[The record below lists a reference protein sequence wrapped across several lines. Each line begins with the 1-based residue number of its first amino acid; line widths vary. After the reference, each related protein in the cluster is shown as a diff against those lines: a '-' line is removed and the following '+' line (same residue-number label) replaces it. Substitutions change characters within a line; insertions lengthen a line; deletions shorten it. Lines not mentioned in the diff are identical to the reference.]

1 MHCDMGLEL
10 LLSRQ
15 NIWQPQGESKSC
27 SLRIY
32 RALMAKLKGSGNVFY
47 PHSVQQN
54 TECEMVLSR
63 TYSWWE
69 EQSAFLYSLSS
80 LRQYTADTLYLCS
93 QPKLNSPRCLLP
105 HHPAHNILLSS
116 GILPFSRPTK
126 KSLAESQA
134 VPKRDK
140 PFLSLEKEQEPIYL
154 NYWKCS
160 LETNV
165 PVLLAS
171 LRFLIIIKTTKPV
184 MFPHTY

>member
-1 MHCDMGLEL
+1 MHCDMGLAL
-10 LLSRQ
+10 LLRRQ
-15 NIWQPQGESKSC
+15 NIWQPQGQSKSC
-27 SLRIY
+27 SFGIY
-32 RALMAKLKGSGNVFY
+32 PALKAKLKVSGNVFY
-47 PHSVQQN
+47 RHSLQQN

-69 EQSAFLYSLSS
+69 EQSACLYSLS
-80 LRQYTADTLYLCS
+80 LPRQYTADKPYLCS

-105 HHPAHNILLSS
+105 PAHNILLSS
-116 GILPFSRPTK
+116 GVLPFSRPTK

-140 PFLSLEKEQEPIYL
+140 PFLSLEKEQELIYL

-165 PVLLAS
+165 SVLLAS